1 MAWHVSEELL
11 AATYKMKIKLFL
23 LLVLR
28 EHRKVILRLSVI
40 RAQEGKQMEEL
51 RRAKGCFPPIFYT
64 RWGKKTSGEMESCFF
79 GILQP

>member
-1 MAWHVSEELL
+1 
-11 AATYKMKIKLFL
+11 MKIKLFL

-51 RRAKGCFPPIFYT
+51 RRAKVAFLLFLTLVGARRLPVKWNLVSLEYFNL
-64 RWGKKTSGEMESCFF
+64 EM
-79 GILQP
+79 